1 MSIFK
6 NRDRTLKDYVESL
19 IAVCSLEKNTGCID
33 RSVFG
38 GLDRLL
44 SQWSLRETINPLFE
58 KFKNNNLY
66 PVVYSELDQKQRIIW
81 VKKTLQILDQVD
93 PSSPSDIVN
102 KLDQEL
108 TYFKGIT
115 NSLATKLNKLN
126 IFKLND
132 LLYHFPRRYSKITT
146 IDKLAPG
153 DDSTILARCDGTQ
166 VVFLGNKRNFKATE
180 AIFTD
185 HSGTI
190 KVIWYNQTYL
200 SKQLSTGKLYILSG
214 KTNIHNGYKTLESP
228 DWELADAKMAN
239 QKFLNSGRLFPVY
252 GKTEGVSQ
260 SRIRK
265 VIRDFLRDFASEI
278 EEYLPASLIVKND
291 LLKLRE
297 ALIQMHYPSSLSS
310 LERSRRRLAFDEL
323 FLLQMSFLYYRSD
336 IEKDISSIKV
346 TNITESLTQFI
357 NILPF
362 KLTEGQ
368 KKVIKEIIHDLSNSN
383 KPMRRLLQGDVGSGK
398 TVVALGSLLSVV
410 GAGYQ
415 GVLMAPTEVLAEQHF
430 LTVKK
435 LLSDELKPVD
445 SYFQVSNLINN
456 RDYRIGLLMGSMP
469 KRKKEKIQEML
480 ETGELDIVIGT
491 HSVIQERVIIPK
503 LALAVVDEEHRFGVD
518 QRNALF
524 KKRIDDNTI
533 PHMLAMT
540 ATPIPASLAM
550 AIYGDLE
557 SSVIDSLPEGRQKI
571 RTRVVDKIN
580 RNKMYEFVRKQIDQ
594 GRQAFVVYPLINESE
609 SINAKAAIIEQM
621 RLQKEIFPDRIVGL
635 LHGKMKMEEKQS
647 VMDSFREGSIHILVS
662 TPVIEVGVDI
672 PNASVMIIE
681 GADRFGIAQLHQF
694 RGRVGRGKHESY
706 CMLVAEDPSEDS
718 LERLKA
724 VEQVSDGFRLAEI
737 DLELRG
743 EGNVRQHGKVQ
754 SGHDFLKI
762 ANIQTDFKLMQI
774 ARFEAKNLIDKDPSL
789 KEEKNQGI
797 ANALINI

>member
-1 MSIFK
+1 M
-6 NRDRTLKDYVESL
+6 
-19 IAVCSLEKNTGCID
+19 
-33 RSVFG
+33 
-38 GLDRLL
+38 
-44 SQWSLRETINPLFE
+44 
-58 KFKNNNLY
+58 
-66 PVVYSELDQKQRIIW
+66 VYSELDQKQRIIW

-185 HSGTI
+185 QSGTI

-214 KTNIHNGYKTLESP
+214 KTNIHSGYKTLESP

-278 EEYLPASLIVKND
+278 EEYLPESLIVKND

-435 LLSDELKPVD
+435 LLSDELKQVD
-445 SYFQVSNLINN
+445 SYLQVSNLINN

-621 RLQKEIFPDRIVGL
+621 RLQKDIFPDRIVGL

-647 VMDSFREGSIHILVS
+647 VMDSFREGSIDILVS

-774 ARFEAKNLIDKDPSL
+774 ARFEAKNLIDKDPFL

>member
-1 MSIFK
+1 MSTFK

-19 IAVCSLEKNTGCID
+19 SAICNLEKNTGCID

-44 SQWSLRETINPLFE
+44 SQWSLRETINPLFQ
-58 KFKNNNLY
+58 KFKSNNLY
-66 PVVYSELDQKQRIIW
+66 PVAYSELDQKQRIIW
-81 VKKTLQILDQVD
+81 VKKILQILEQVD
-93 PSSPSDIVN
+93 LTSPSGILN
-102 KLDQEL
+102 KFDQEL
-108 TYFKGIT
+108 VYFKGIT
-115 NSLATKLNKLN
+115 NALATKLNKLN

-132 LLYHFPRRYSKITT
+132 LLYHFPRRYSRITT
-146 IDKLAPG
+146 IDKLVPG
-153 DDSTILARCDGTQ
+153 QDSTILARCDGTQ

-185 HSGTI
+185 QSGTI

-214 KTNIHNGYKTLESP
+214 KTNIHNGYKTIESP

-239 QKFLNSGRLFPVY
+239 QKFLNVGRLFPVY

-278 EEYLPASLIVKND
+278 EEYLPESLILKNS

-310 LERSRRRLAFDEL
+310 LEQSRRRLAFDEL

-346 TNITESLTQFI
+346 TNISESLTQFI

-362 KLTEGQ
+362 TLTEGQ
-368 KKVIKEIIHDLSNSN
+368 KKVIREIIDDLSNSH

-435 LLSDELKPVD
+435 LLSNESNQSD
-445 SYFQVSNLINN
+445 SYFHVSNLINN
-456 RDYRIGLLMGSMP
+456 RDCRIGILIGSMP
-469 KRKKEKIQEML
+469 RKKKEKIQEML
-480 ETGELDIVIGT
+480 ENGELDIVIGT
-491 HSVIQERVIIPK
+491 HSVIQESVIIPK

-524 KKRIDDNTI
+524 EKRIDQNTI

-609 SINAKAAIIEQM
+609 SINAKAAIIEQI
-621 RLQKEIFPDRIVGL
+621 RLQKDIFPDRIVGL
-635 LHGKMKMEEKQS
+635 LHGKMKMEEKQL
-647 VMDSFREGSIHILVS
+647 VMDSFREGLIDILVS

-718 LERLKA
+718 IERLKA

-774 ARFEAKNLIDKDPSL
+774 ARFEAKNIIENDPFL

>member
-1 MSIFK
+1 MATLK
-6 NRDRTLKDYVESL
+6 NYERTLKDYVESL
-19 IAVCSLEKNTGCID
+19 IAVCNLEKNTGCID

-44 SQWSLRETINPLFE
+44 SQWSLRESINPLFE
-58 KFKNNNLY
+58 KFKSNNLY
-66 PVVYSELDQKQRIIW
+66 PVVYSELDQKQRTIW
-81 VKKTLQILDQVD
+81 IKKILQILDHID
-93 PSSPSDIVN
+93 PTSPSAIIN
-102 KLDQEL
+102 KFDQEL
-108 TYFKGIT
+108 IYFKGIT

-126 IFKLND
+126 IFKLKD

-146 IDKLAPG
+146 INNLVPG
-153 DDSTILARCDGTQ
+153 QDSTVVARCDGAQ
-166 VVFLGNKRNFKATE
+166 VVFLGSKRNFKATE

-185 HSGTI
+185 SSGTI

-200 SKQLSTGKLYILSG
+200 SKQLSIGKLYILSG
-214 KTNIHNGYKTLESP
+214 KTNVNSGYKTLESP
-228 DWELADAKMAN
+228 DWELADPKMAN
-239 QKFLNSGRLFPVY
+239 QKFLNIGRLFPVY

-265 VIRDFLRDFASEI
+265 VIRDFMRDFASEI
-278 EEYLPASLIVKND
+278 EEYLPESLLVKNS
-291 LLKLRE
+291 LLRLRE
-297 ALIQMHYPSSLSS
+297 AIIQMHYPSSFSS
-310 LERSRRRLAFDEL
+310 LERSRKRLAFDEL

-346 TNITESLTQFI
+346 TNINESLRQFFHF
-357 NILPF
+357 LPF

-368 KKVIKEIIHDLSNSN
+368 KKVFKEIIDDLSNSN

-410 GAGYQ
+410 AAGYQ

-435 LLSDELKPVD
+435 LLSNELKPAD

-456 RDYRIGLLMGSMP
+456 KDCKIGLLIGSMT
-469 KRKKEKIQEML
+469 KKKKEKIQEML

-491 HSVIQERVIIPK
+491 HSVIQERVVIPK

-524 KKRIDDNTI
+524 KKRIDDNTV

-557 SSVIDSLPEGRQKI
+557 SSVIDSLPEGRQQI
-571 RTRVVDKIN
+571 RTRIVDKIN
-580 RNKMYEFVRKQIDQ
+580 RNKMYEFVEKQIDQ

-621 RLQKEIFPDRIVGL
+621 RLQKDIFPDRIVGL

-647 VMDSFREGSIHILVS
+647 VMDSFREGVIDILVS

-718 LERLKA
+718 LERLKS

-762 ANIQTDFKLMQI
+762 ASIQTDFKLMQI
-774 ARFEAKNLIDKDPSL
+774 ARFEAKNLIDKDPFL

-797 ANALINI
+797 ANALIDI

>member
-44 SQWSLRETINPLFE
+44 SQWSLRESINPLFE

-278 EEYLPASLIVKND
+278 EEYLPESLIVKND

-435 LLSDELKPVD
+435 LLSDELKQVD
-445 SYFQVSNLINN
+445 SYLQVSNLINN

-503 LALAVVDEEHRFGVD
+503 LALAVVK
-518 QRNALF
+518 N
-524 KKRIDDNTI
+524 
-533 PHMLAMT
+533 
-540 ATPIPASLAM
+540 
-550 AIYGDLE
+550 
-557 SSVIDSLPEGRQKI
+557 
-571 RTRVVDKIN
+571 
-580 RNKMYEFVRKQIDQ
+580 
-594 GRQAFVVYPLINESE
+594 
-609 SINAKAAIIEQM
+609 
-621 RLQKEIFPDRIVGL
+621 
-635 LHGKMKMEEKQS
+635 
-647 VMDSFREGSIHILVS
+647 
-662 TPVIEVGVDI
+662 
-672 PNASVMIIE
+672 
-681 GADRFGIAQLHQF
+681 
-694 RGRVGRGKHESY
+694 
-706 CMLVAEDPSEDS
+706 
-718 LERLKA
+718 
-724 VEQVSDGFRLAEI
+724 I
-737 DLELRG
+737 DL
-743 EGNVRQHGKVQ
+743 V
-754 SGHDFLKI
+754 
-762 ANIQTDFKLMQI
+762 
-774 ARFEAKNLIDKDPSL
+774 
-789 KEEKNQGI
+789 
-797 ANALINI
+797 

>member
-1 MSIFK
+1 MCI
-6 NRDRTLKDYVESL
+6 RDR
-19 IAVCSLEKNTGCID
+19 
-33 RSVFG
+33 
-38 GLDRLL
+38 
-44 SQWSLRETINPLFE
+44 
-58 KFKNNNLY
+58 
-66 PVVYSELDQKQRIIW
+66 
-81 VKKTLQILDQVD
+81 
-93 PSSPSDIVN
+93 
-102 KLDQEL
+102 
-108 TYFKGIT
+108 
-115 NSLATKLNKLN
+115 
-126 IFKLND
+126 
-132 LLYHFPRRYSKITT
+132 
-146 IDKLAPG
+146 
-153 DDSTILARCDGTQ
+153 
-166 VVFLGNKRNFKATE
+166 
-180 AIFTD
+180 
-185 HSGTI
+185 
-190 KVIWYNQTYL
+190 
-200 SKQLSTGKLYILSG
+200 
-214 KTNIHNGYKTLESP
+214 
-228 DWELADAKMAN
+228 
-239 QKFLNSGRLFPVY
+239 
-252 GKTEGVSQ
+252 
-260 SRIRK
+260 
-265 VIRDFLRDFASEI
+265 
-278 EEYLPASLIVKND
+278 
-291 LLKLRE
+291 
-297 ALIQMHYPSSLSS
+297 
-310 LERSRRRLAFDEL
+310 
-323 FLLQMSFLYYRSD
+323 
-336 IEKDISSIKV
+336 DISSIKV

-435 LLSDELKPVD
+435 LLSDELKQVD
-445 SYFQVSNLINN
+445 SYLQVSNLINN

-621 RLQKEIFPDRIVGL
+621 RLQKDIFPDRIVGL

-647 VMDSFREGSIHILVS
+647 VMDSFREGSIDILVS

-774 ARFEAKNLIDKDPSL
+774 ARFEAKNLIDKDPFL

>member
-1 MSIFK
+1 MTSLK
-6 NRDRTLKDYVESL
+6 NRERTLKDYVESL
-19 IAVCSLEKNTGCID
+19 IAVCNLEKNTGFID

-44 SQWSLRETINPLFE
+44 SQWSLRETINPLFD
-58 KFKNNNLY
+58 KLKNNNLY
-66 PVVYSELDQKQRIIW
+66 PVAYSELEQKQRIIW
-81 VKKTLQILDQVD
+81 INKILQILDQID
-93 PSSPSDIVN
+93 PLVTSDVLN
-102 KLDQEL
+102 KFDQEL

-115 NSLATKLNKLN
+115 NSLAAKLNKLN
-126 IFKLND
+126 IFKLKD
-132 LLYHFPRRYSKITT
+132 LLYHFPRRYSKIST
-146 IDKLAPG
+146 IDKLTPG
-153 DDSTILARCDGTQ
+153 QDSTILARCDGTQ
-166 VVFLGNKRNFKATE
+166 VVFLGSKRNFKATE

-185 HSGTI
+185 SSGTI

-200 SKQLSTGKLYILSG
+200 SKQLSIGKLYILSG
-214 KTNIHNGYKTLESP
+214 KTNVNSGYKTLESP
-228 DWELADAKMAN
+228 DWELADPKIAN
-239 QKFLNSGRLFPVY
+239 QKFLNTGRLFPVY

-265 VIRDFLRDFASEI
+265 VIRDFLREFASEI
-278 EEYLPASLIVKND
+278 EEYLPESLLIKNS

-297 ALIQMHYPSSLSS
+297 AIIQMHYPSSFSS
-310 LERSRRRLAFDEL
+310 LERSRKRLAFDEL

-336 IEKDISSIKV
+336 IEKNITSIKV
-346 TNITESLTQFI
+346 TNIIESLKKFFS
-357 NILPF
+357 ILPF
-362 KLTEGQ
+362 ELTEGQ
-368 KKVIKEIIHDLSNSN
+368 KKVFKEIIHDLSTSN

-398 TVVALGSLLSVV
+398 TIVALGSLLSVV

-415 GVLMAPTEVLAEQHF
+415 GVLMAPTEVLAEQHY

-435 LLSDELKPVD
+435 LLSNDLKQSD
-445 SYFQVSNLINN
+445 SFFQVSNIINN
-456 RDYRIGLLMGSMP
+456 KDCRIGILTGSMP
-469 KRKKEKIQEML
+469 KKKKDSIQEML
-480 ETGELDIVIGT
+480 ESGELDIVIGT
-491 HSVIQERVIIPK
+491 HSVIQESVVIPK

-524 KKRIDDNTI
+524 KKRIDHKTI

-557 SSVIDSLPEGRQKI
+557 SSVINSLPVGRQPI

-580 RNKMYEFVRKQIDQ
+580 RNRMYEFVEKQLDQ

-609 SINAKAAIIEQM
+609 SINAKAAIIEQT
-621 RLQKEIFPDRIVGL
+621 RLQNEVFPDRNVGL
-635 LHGKMKMEEKQS
+635 LHGRMKMEEKQL
-647 VMDSFREGSIHILVS
+647 VMDNFREGNIDILVS

-724 VEQVSDGFRLAEI
+724 VEEVSDGFKLAEI

-762 ANIQTDFKLMQI
+762 ANIITDFKLMQI
-774 ARFEAKNLIDKDPSL
+774 ARFEAKNLIDKDPFL
-789 KEEKNQGI
+789 KEVQNQGI
-797 ANALINI
+797 AEALINI

>member
-1 MSIFK
+1 
-6 NRDRTLKDYVESL
+6 
-19 IAVCSLEKNTGCID
+19 
-33 RSVFG
+33 
-38 GLDRLL
+38 
-44 SQWSLRETINPLFE
+44 
-58 KFKNNNLY
+58 
-66 PVVYSELDQKQRIIW
+66 
-81 VKKTLQILDQVD
+81 
-93 PSSPSDIVN
+93 
-102 KLDQEL
+102 
-108 TYFKGIT
+108 
-115 NSLATKLNKLN
+115 
-126 IFKLND
+126 
-132 LLYHFPRRYSKITT
+132 
-146 IDKLAPG
+146 
-153 DDSTILARCDGTQ
+153 
-166 VVFLGNKRNFKATE
+166 
-180 AIFTD
+180 
-185 HSGTI
+185 
-190 KVIWYNQTYL
+190 
-200 SKQLSTGKLYILSG
+200 
-214 KTNIHNGYKTLESP
+214 
-228 DWELADAKMAN
+228 MAN

-265 VIRDFLRDFASEI
+265 VIRDFLKDFAFEI
-278 EEYLPASLIVKND
+278 EEYLPESLIVKND

-435 LLSDELKPVD
+435 LLSDELKQVD
-445 SYFQVSNLINN
+445 SYLQVSNLINN

-621 RLQKEIFPDRIVGL
+621 RLQKDIFPDRIVGL

-774 ARFEAKNLIDKDPSL
+774 ARFEAKNLIDKDPFL

>member
-1 MSIFK
+1 MF
-6 NRDRTLKDYVESL
+6 
-19 IAVCSLEKNTGCID
+19 
-33 RSVFG
+33 
-38 GLDRLL
+38 
-44 SQWSLRETINPLFE
+44 Q
-58 KFKNNNLY
+58 
-66 PVVYSELDQKQRIIW
+66 
-81 VKKTLQILDQVD
+81 
-93 PSSPSDIVN
+93 
-102 KLDQEL
+102 
-108 TYFKGIT
+108 
-115 NSLATKLNKLN
+115 KLN

-278 EEYLPASLIVKND
+278 EEYLPESLIVKND

-435 LLSDELKPVD
+435 LLSDELKQVD
-445 SYFQVSNLINN
+445 SYLQVSNLINN

-621 RLQKEIFPDRIVGL
+621 RLQKDIFPDRIVGL

-647 VMDSFREGSIHILVS
+647 VMDSFREGSIDILVS

-774 ARFEAKNLIDKDPSL
+774 ARFEAKNLIDKDPFL